1 MAMVRATITLPAE
14 VLAAVDQTAG
24 QRGRSQYIA
33 EAVERR
39 LKRERLERV
48 LNETAGA
55 IKGSKTWPDAE
66 AVQKWVRELRAND
79 RDRPR

>member
-14 VLAAVDQTAG
+14 VLAAIDETAG
-24 QRGRSQYIA
+24 TRGRSQYIA

-48 LNETAGA
+48 LDETAGA
-55 IKGSKTWPDAE
+55 LRGSETWPDAE
-66 AVQKWVRELRAND
+66 AVQRWVRELRSND

>member
-14 VLAAVDQTAG
+14 LLSAVDETAG
-24 QRGRSQYIA
+24 TRGRSQYIA

-39 LKRERLERV
+39 LKRERIQRMLD
-48 LNETAGA
+48 ETAGA

-66 AVQKWVRELRAND
+66 SVERWVRELREND

>member
-14 VLAAVDQTAG
+14 VLAAVDATAG
-24 QRGRSQYIA
+24 TRGRSQYIA

-39 LKRERLERV
+39 LKRENLERV
-48 LNETAGA
+48 LKETAGS
-55 IKGSKTWPDAE
+55 IRGSKTWPDAE
-66 AVQKWVRELRAND
+66 SVERWVDELRSND